1 MAMTDANNGKGHESF
16 HFAFSFFSACRS
28 TICLTTSD
36 NGMPSLAASF
46 SRKSSWRL
54 VNVIDSLGF
63 DTMMQ
68 ICITFVNCQVG
79 QTTQSVAVGTTDWV
93 DLGAGPMVLQVASW
107 LHAASHIANGG

>member
-1 MAMTDANNGKGHESF
+1 MLTMAVTYANNGYGHELF
-16 HFAFSFFSACRS
+16 HFAFSFFSTCRS
-28 TICLTTSD
+28 IICRTTSD

-68 ICITFVNCQVG
+68 ICITFANCQGANKWGKRLGPLRSG
-79 QTTQSVAVGTTDWV
+79 QQTGS
-93 DLGAGPMVLQVASW
+93 
-107 LHAASHIANGG
+107 I